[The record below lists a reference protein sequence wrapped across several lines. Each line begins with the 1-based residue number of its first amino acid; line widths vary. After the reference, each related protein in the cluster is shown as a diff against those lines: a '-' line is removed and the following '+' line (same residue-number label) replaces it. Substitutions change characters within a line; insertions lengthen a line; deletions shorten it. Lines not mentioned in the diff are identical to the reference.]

1 MQDQSGVFIWI
12 MGLAGIGKSTVG
24 EALSKKLRNQYG
36 DTIWLDGDSLRNS
49 LEIEGHS
56 RATRINAGMKYLK
69 LSRILVSQSN
79 FVLLTSIG
87 LQKPFED
94 YARQNFSRYF
104 QVLIDGD
111 INSLTDERS
120 FYRMKAT
127 DVMGVDMSPDQ
138 LSFDFVLK
146 NDRSSSINELT
157 LKLEKGLEN
166 WMKA

>member
-12 MGLAGIGKSTVG
+12 MGLAGVGKSTVG
-24 EALSKKLRNQYG
+24 EALSIKLRNQFG

-49 LEIEGHS
+49 LEIQGHS
-56 RATRINAGMKYLK
+56 REARINAGMKYLN
-69 LSRILVSQSN
+69 LSRMLVCQSK
-79 FVLLTSIG
+79 FVILTSIG

-111 INSLTDERS
+111 INSLSDERS
-120 FYRMKAT
+120 FYRIKTT
-127 DVMGVDMSPDQ
+127 DVMGVDMSPDL

-146 NDRSSSINELT
+146 NDRTSSIDELA

-166 WMKA
+166 WMKV